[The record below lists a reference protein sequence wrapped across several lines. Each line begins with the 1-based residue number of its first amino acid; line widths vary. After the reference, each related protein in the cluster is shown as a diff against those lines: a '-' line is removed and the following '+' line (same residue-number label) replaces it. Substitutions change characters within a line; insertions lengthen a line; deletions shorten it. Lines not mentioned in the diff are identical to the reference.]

1 MDSQIRVNIWIRWCY
16 GIFLGVL
23 FNFILDIIFSLV
35 YKNYSLFQPLTH
47 YLVSIFLTY
56 LIFETLFLVNQR
68 LNRIYSW
75 ERHLIKRSLL
85 QFVADGFIA
94 LFLTTMVRWGIKYL
108 SENLGYIALQDEMI
122 LIAFVICIDLVFVM
136 SELSI
141 FLLTKWRFSLA
152 ELERFKKENAEF
164 RFELL
169 RSQLNPHFLF
179 NSLNTLSSLIYE
191 NQENAGHFVRE
202 LSDTYRYILENRDK
216 EVIHLHDEIEFAK
229 SYINLVQLRFD
240 KNLEVRLNLSEAD
253 LNYKI
258 APLTI
263 QMLIENAIKHNVIS
277 KKYPLF
283 IDIFAEDGMLVVTN
297 KIRLKQSKDIG
308 TGTGLK
314 NISNR
319 YEFLT
324 VRNVIVTDNGEDFTV
339 KIPLILSN

>member
-1 MDSQIRVNIWIRWCY
+1 
-16 GIFLGVL
+16 
-23 FNFILDIIFSLV
+23 
-35 YKNYSLFQPLTH
+35 
-47 YLVSIFLTY
+47 
-56 LIFETLFLVNQR
+56 
-68 LNRIYSW
+68 
-75 ERHLIKRSLL
+75 
-85 QFVADGFIA
+85 VADGFIA
-94 LFLTTMVRWGIKYL
+94 LLLTTMVRWGFKYL
-108 SENLGYIALQDEMI
+108 SEDLGYIALQDEM
-122 LIAFVICIDLVFVM
+122 VIITFIVCIDLVFVM
-136 SELSI
+136 TELSI

-216 EVIHLHDEIEFAK
+216 ELIHLHNEIEFAK

-240 KNLEVRLNLSEAD
+240 KNLEVRLNIREAD
-253 LNYKI
+253 LDYKI

-283 IDIFAEDGMLVVTN
+283 IDIFAVDGMLVVTN

-308 TGTGLK
+308 TATGLK

-324 VRNVIVTDNGEDFTV
+324 VRSVIVIDNGEDFTV
-339 KIPLILSN
+339 KIPLIPNN